1 MIEVSRAYTQIA
13 TLLQQQSDL
22 HKNAIQ
28 QLADVPA

>member
-1 MIEVSRAYTQIA
+1 VLFRSRAYTAIS
-13 TLLQQQSDL
+13 TLLQQAHDL